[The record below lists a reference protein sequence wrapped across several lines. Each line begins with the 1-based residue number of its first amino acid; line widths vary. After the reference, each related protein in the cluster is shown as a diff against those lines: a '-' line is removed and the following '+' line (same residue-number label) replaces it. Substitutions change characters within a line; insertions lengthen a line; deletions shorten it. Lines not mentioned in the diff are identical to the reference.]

1 MNNFNHIT
9 SKIKGGEKLK
19 DTDIKV
25 KALIVVMAII
35 VITTIGLYIYKTS
48 KEEEYMYYEESIE
61 ANEITNEENVIQ
73 EETIT
78 VHITGEIKYPGVV
91 VLKNGDRI
99 VDAIEAAGGET
110 ENADL
115 DRVNLAYVLN
125 DGDKIYIPN
134 KNEEEEKGNIITTE
148 NEIGQEKK
156 ITININTATLE
167 ELIKLPGIGEA
178 TANKIIEYRKQNGK
192 FQNIEELKNV
202 PGIGNSKYETLKEM
216 IRAK

>member
-1 MNNFNHIT
+1 M
-9 SKIKGGEKLK
+9 K
-19 DTDIKV
+19 DTNIKV
-25 KALIVVMAII
+25 KALIVVMVII

-134 KNEEEEKGNIITTE
+134 KNEEEEKGNTITTE

>member
-9 SKIKGGEKLK
+9 SKVKGGEKLK

-134 KNEEEEKGNIITTE
+134 KNEEEEKSNIITTE

-202 PGIGNSKYETLKEM
+202 PGIGNSKFENLKNE
-216 IRAK
+216 IRV

>member
-1 MNNFNHIT
+1 M
-9 SKIKGGEKLK
+9 K

>member
-1 MNNFNHIT
+1 M
-9 SKIKGGEKLK
+9 K

-25 KALIVVMAII
+25 KILIVVISII
-35 VITTIGLYIYKTS
+35 IITTIGLYIYKDS
-48 KEEEYMYYEESIE
+48 KEKEYIYYEESTSI
-61 ANEITNEENVIQ
+61 NETTDAENVTQ

-115 DRVNLAYVLN
+115 DRLNLAYILN

-134 KNEEEEKGNIITTE
+134 KNEECEEDNIITIE

-156 ITININTATLE
+156 VTININTATLE

-192 FQNIEELKNV
+192 FKTIEELKNV
-202 PGIGNSKYETLKEM
+202 PGIGDNKFETLKEM

>member
-9 SKIKGGEKLK
+9 SKVKGAEKMK
-19 DTDIKV
+19 DTNIKV

-202 PGIGNSKYETLKEM
+202 PGIGNSKFENLKNE
-216 IRAK
+216 IRV

>member
-1 MNNFNHIT
+1 M
-9 SKIKGGEKLK
+9 K

-134 KNEEEEKGNIITTE
+134 KNEEEEKSNIITTE

-156 ITININTATLE
+156 VTININTATLE

>member
-1 MNNFNHIT
+1 M
-9 SKIKGGEKLK
+9 K

-25 KALIVVMAII
+25 KILIVVISII
-35 VITTIGLYIYKTS
+35 IITTIGLYIYKDS
-48 KEEEYMYYEESIE
+48 KEKEYIYYEESSSI
-61 ANEITNEENVIQ
+61 NETTDAENVTQ

-115 DRVNLAYVLN
+115 DRLNLAYILN

-134 KNEEEEKGNIITTE
+134 KNEEGEKDNIITVE

-156 ITININTATLE
+156 ATININTATLE

-202 PGIGNSKYETLKEM
+202 PGIGDNKFETLKEM

>member
-25 KALIVVMAII
+25 KALIVVMVII

>member
-9 SKIKGGEKLK
+9 SKVKGGEKLK

-134 KNEEEEKGNIITTE
+134 KNEEEEKSNIITTE

-156 ITININTATLE
+156 VTININTATLE

-202 PGIGNSKYETLKEM
+202 PGIGNSKFENLKNE
-216 IRAK
+216 IRV

>member
-1 MNNFNHIT
+1 MNDFNHIT
-9 SKIKGGEKLK
+9 SKVKGGEKLK

>member
-9 SKIKGGEKLK
+9 SKVKGGEKLK

-202 PGIGNSKYETLKEM
+202 PGIGNSKFENLKNE
-216 IRAK
+216 IRV

>member
-1 MNNFNHIT
+1 M
-9 SKIKGGEKLK
+9 K
-19 DTDIKV
+19 DTNIKV

-202 PGIGNSKYETLKEM
+202 PGIGNSKFENLKNE
-216 IRAK
+216 IRV